1 MTRLRAKDIMSTPV
15 IEVRWDAT
23 VPDIVG
29 TMRRHAISGVPVVD
43 EFGLLCGIVT
53 EANILEKEAGD
64 GGLSELAYRREGRRN
79 AAFARQHGSRADEI
93 MVRDV
98 ITAGPDTP
106 VREIARTMV
115 RVGINRVPI
124 MDGENV
130 VGIVTRADILALFDR
145 SPAELLAEVREV
157 FRTALLMDPDRF
169 EILVVNSVVQIRGRV
184 AIAED
189 IRLIETFVAQIDGV
203 SSVETS
209 HLELDEPLGRP
220 T

>member
-1 MTRLRAKDIMSTPV
+1 MRSLTAKDIMSTPV
-15 IEVRWDAT
+15 IEVRWDAS
-23 VPDIVG
+23 VPDIVA

-53 EANILEKEAGD
+53 EANILEKEAGE
-64 GGLSELAYRREGRRN
+64 GGLSELSYRRSGRRSP
-79 AAFARQHGSRADEI
+79 AFARQHGARADEI

-98 ITAGPDTP
+98 ITARADTP

-115 RVGINRVPI
+115 RVGINRVPV

-130 VGIVTRADILALFDR
+130 IGIVTRADILALFDR
-145 SPAELLAEVREV
+145 SPAELLAEARAVLRND
-157 FRTALLMDPDRF
+157 LLMDPDRF
-169 EILVVNSVVQIRGRV
+169 EILVVNSIVQIRGSV
-184 AIAED
+184 ETAED
-189 IRLIETFVAQIDGV
+189 VRLIETFVAQIDGV

-209 HLELDEPLGRP
+209 HLEVGEPLGRR